1 MIKYFFLFILPP
13 IILIGCQAQ
22 APTPN
27 QPESVAP
34 TKTTTTTTASKTSYS
49 FTASESG
56 ITAFD
61 LLSQNADIT
70 TKDFGDAGQFV
81 DSINGLTSD
90 TGHYW
95 GFYLNGEYATAGVSQ
110 TTLNQGDT
118 IEFRYEVIDPNYAE
132 K

>member
-1 MIKYFFLFILPP
+1 MIKYLILFIFSFL
-13 IILIGCQAQ
+13 LIGCQPQ
-22 APTPN
+22 PTPRPEPTSPTSITSPSENN
-27 QPESVAP
+27 QQAM
-34 TKTTTTTTASKTSYS
+34 SYS

-81 DSINGLTSD
+81 DSINGLAGD

-95 GFYLNGEYATAGVSQ
+95 GFYLNGEYATAGVIQ
-110 TTLNQGDT
+110 TTLKEGDT
-118 IEFRYEVIDPNYAE
+118 IEFKYEVIDPNYAE